1 MAAGVRAAQHLQF
14 ALILGQLRGSPPPL
28 VVFAMSVGSFMDP
41 VGFIAL
47 AMKPTLRQHPASPFG
62 VIMAG
67 SFSLT
72 TVGYAGAAWSVGQ
85 AALKAL

>member
-1 MAAGVRAAQHLQF
+1 
-14 ALILGQLRGSPPPL
+14 
-28 VVFAMSVGSFMDP
+28 MSFLNP

-62 VIMAG
+62 VVMAAG

-85 AALKAL
+85 AALQAL